1 MTTKEWMMRGWR
13 IDLEITALERTR
25 QETWDRLTSTTPSYV
40 GKLVKGENDPHKFE
54 RLTEL
59 DADID
64 RRIDRLIDTKREII
78 DVIAQVPDSR
88 YRTLLTERYTAF
100 KTWEQIAVDMN
111 YSFRQ
116 VTRMHGLA
124 LMALTPIIER
134 RMS

>member
-1 MTTKEWMMRGWR
+1 MTAKEWLMRGWR
-13 IDLEITALERTR
+13 IDREITALERTR
-25 QETWDRLTSTTPSYV
+25 KETWDRLTSMTPTYA
-40 GKLVKGENDPHKFE
+40 GEAVQREGDPHKFE

-111 YSFRQ
+111 YSFRH

-134 RMS
+134 RMY